1 MCACTYVLMC
11 VCVRVCAKRS
21 AIRPN
26 SQLLSDL
33 KAWVETKK
41 NFTVFGAPY
50 QADAQMMYLMKKFR
64 WIQGVIRCVCPCPCS
79 CVYVMCML
87 CVYVHVC
94 VRTYDSEDSDFW
106 TMGAREWHAGYS
118 TRSRKRYRHVI
129 HNETKSRFVGEM
141 PTAERLVEVV
151 CATHPQ
157 TVTCLFDLVVC
168 CVFTRSCNPNPRI
181 RFAMWTGNDYLPSF
195 QGVGWQKAKEL
206 HKKFEA
212 LNDAEEEVRMCTH
225 TLTCLRYMC
234 GTPSHLLWIYSTRFY
249 CSWDSLKQ

>member
-1 MCACTYVLMC
+1 MGTKKEKLYCLWCAVPGGRANDVPDEEVSLDTGCHQ
-11 VCVRVCAKRS
+11 VCVPMSMFMR
-21 AIRPN
+21 
-26 SQLLSDL
+26 
-33 KAWVETKK
+33 
-41 NFTVFGAPY
+41 
-50 QADAQMMYLMKKFR
+50 
-64 WIQGVIRCVCPCPCS
+64 
-79 CVYVMCML
+79 VYVMCYVMCL
-87 CVYVHVC
+87 CSCVC

-118 TRSRKRYRHVI
+118 TRSRKQYRHVI
-129 HNETKSRFVGEM
+129 QNETKSRFLGKM

-157 TVTCLFDLVVC
+157 TVTCLFDLVC

-195 QGVGWQKAKEL
+195 EGVGWQKAKEL

-225 TLTCLRYMC
+225 TITCLSYLCVGHPPISC
-234 GTPSHLLWIYSTRFY
+234 GYTVPGFTAVGTH
-249 CSWDSLKQ
+249 